1 MKENNEITENILWAS
16 ENANYRGKVSETTY
30 HPMSAPYK
38 KDVGS
43 GLNIVILSKVTFL
56 TTSSISR
63 STTYSPVDQVWIFLA
78 LLTQNR
84 KNCSSH
90 FPGMGVFSCISFL

>member
-1 MKENNEITENILWAS
+1 MTEGRKCVEWALGVWMWEELRVKENNEITENILWAS

-63 STTYSPVDQVWIFLA
+63 STTYSPVD
-78 LLTQNR
+78 
-84 KNCSSH
+84 
-90 FPGMGVFSCISFL
+90 